1 MKFVVSSTA
10 LLNVLQT
17 LSKVVSNKNTLPILD
32 NFLFDLKDG
41 VLKITASD
49 LETTLIGSLPVENM
63 EEAGLMAVPVKL
75 MLDSL
80 KEFSEQPLSI
90 EANESTW
97 EINISWKTG
106 KLTIPG
112 TSGLSYPNLP
122 ELKSDNQQS
131 LSIDTGTLLC
141 GINKT
146 IFATA
151 DEVLFGCQPSLEFS
165 RIFSGAFWSEAFC
178 MGYYAY
184 YYMMALMVFFYL
196 LFRYDQFE
204 RASFVFLSVFFVYYL
219 IFDFL
224 PVAGPQYYFKAIG
237 IDNALAGHFPE
248 LGHYFQTHL
257 ESLRLPSHGI
267 FSELVAGAQ
276 EVGERPT
283 AAFPSSHVGMST
295 VTMILVWKTRNR
307 WLFWCLMPFFILLCC
322 ATVYI
327 KAHYLVDS
335 IAGLITAFI
344 FYYLADW
351 CYSRFSK
358 SMPLLHRAR

>member
-1 MKFVVSSTA
+1 MDLSFLIERKKEGG
-10 LLNVLQT
+10 LLSVELLT
-17 LSKVVSNKNTLPILD
+17 LAYML
-32 NFLFDLKDG
+32 
-41 VLKITASD
+41 IT
-49 LETTLIGSLPVENM
+49 TVMIGLHY
-63 EEAGLMAVPVKL
+63 G
-75 MLDSL
+75 
-80 KEFSEQPLSI
+80 
-90 EANESTW
+90 
-97 EINISWKTG
+97 
-106 KLTIPG
+106 
-112 TSGLSYPNLP
+112 NLP
-122 ELKSDNQQS
+122 SPDTMLGNRVMMLCIMAATNVVYRIYPCR
-131 LSIDTGTLLC
+131 LSVVLRVVPIILGLIIWYPETYDFSAVYA
-141 GINKT
+141 NKDH

-204 RASFVFLSVFFVYYL
+204 RATFVFLSVFFVYYL

-224 PVAGPQYYFKAIG
+224 PVA
-237 IDNALAGHFPE
+237 
-248 LGHYFQTHL
+248 
-257 ESLRLPSHGI
+257 
-267 FSELVAGAQ
+267 
-276 EVGERPT
+276 
-283 AAFPSSHVGMST
+283 

-351 CYSRFSK
+351 CYCRFSK

>member
-1 MKFVVSSTA
+1 M
-10 LLNVLQT
+10 
-17 LSKVVSNKNTLPILD
+17 
-32 NFLFDLKDG
+32 
-41 VLKITASD
+41 
-49 LETTLIGSLPVENM
+49 
-63 EEAGLMAVPVKL
+63 
-75 MLDSL
+75 
-80 KEFSEQPLSI
+80 
-90 EANESTW
+90 
-97 EINISWKTG
+97 
-106 KLTIPG
+106 
-112 TSGLSYPNLP
+112 
-122 ELKSDNQQS
+122 
-131 LSIDTGTLLC
+131 
-141 GINKT
+141 
-146 IFATA
+146 
-151 DEVLFGCQPSLEFS
+151 
-165 RIFSGAFWSEAFC
+165 
-178 MGYYAY
+178 
-184 YYMMALMVFFYL
+184 
-196 LFRYDQFE
+196 
-204 RASFVFLSVFFVYYL
+204 

-248 LGHYFQTHL
+248 MGHYFQTHL
-257 ESLRLPSHGI
+257 EALRLPSHGI
-267 FSELVAGAQ
+267 FSDLVAGAQ

-283 AAFPSSHVGMST
+283 AAFPSSHVGMSS

>member
-1 MKFVVSSTA
+1 MDLSFLIERKKEGG
-10 LLNVLQT
+10 LLSVELLT
-17 LSKVVSNKNTLPILD
+17 LAYML
-32 NFLFDLKDG
+32 
-41 VLKITASD
+41 IT
-49 LETTLIGSLPVENM
+49 TVMIGLHY
-63 EEAGLMAVPVKL
+63 G
-75 MLDSL
+75 
-80 KEFSEQPLSI
+80 
-90 EANESTW
+90 
-97 EINISWKTG
+97 
-106 KLTIPG
+106 
-112 TSGLSYPNLP
+112 NLP
-122 ELKSDNQQS
+122 SPDTMLGNRVMMLCIMAATNVAYRIYPCR
-131 LSIDTGTLLC
+131 LSVVLRVVPIILGLIIWYPETYDFSSVYA
-141 GINKT
+141 NKDH

-204 RASFVFLSVFFVYYL
+204 RATFVFLSVFFVYYL

-248 LGHYFQTHL
+248 MGHYFQTHL
-257 ESLRLPSHGI
+257 EALRLPSHGI
-267 FSELVAGAQ
+267 FSDLVAGAQ